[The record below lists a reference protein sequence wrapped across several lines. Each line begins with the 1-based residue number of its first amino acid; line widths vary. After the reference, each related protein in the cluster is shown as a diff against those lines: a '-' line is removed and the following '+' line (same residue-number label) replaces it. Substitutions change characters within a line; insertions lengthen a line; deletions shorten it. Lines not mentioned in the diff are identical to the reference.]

1 MRALSARLNTAQTSA
16 VRIPYFRMVFTSQ
29 TTGATKDCSGTTSR
43 VESITHTESAYGGIA
58 KIILNNSDLGVPD
71 LRGYYVEIGYGD
83 VTTTGNEYAATPR
96 LWVRDQTWT
105 SSEGLL
111 ISTLSLID
119 GFTHLGELPIE
130 LGTAPEYYKLYNRD
144 TTPYMIID
152 AALAGA
158 GFTLGTWGMEPASG
172 TYTADAGT
180 NATTLKD
187 SQLTSSADDFYNGW
201 FLYNVT
207 RAIGTAII
215 DYNGATKTLSHAAIG
230 GQTAGDTYKI
240 LKSDEIVTS
249 FKPYF
254 EINADND
261 SGVTMSYEDRLEVC
275 YRAIMMTKSYLR
287 ARPGMV
293 FDVVF
298 PRAVDTVDLAFNTS
312 QFYEFNQKQN
322 EVVPNAIYIFANY
335 TDGSY
340 GSMITGYSVDAEA
353 VARNGGVEIKG
364 LYSAPTVTT
373 QLDADNRAAAI
384 LTRIKS
390 ESLSVGLVIPHDCRI
405 ELYDNIQVTDTR
417 GN

>member
-1 MRALSARLNTAQTSA
+1 
-16 VRIPYFRMVFTSQ
+16 MVFTSQ
-29 TTGATKDCSGTTSR
+29 ATSATKDYSGTASR
-43 VESITHTESAYGGIA
+43 IESITHTESAYGGSA

-71 LRGYYVEIGYGD
+71 LRGYYVKIGYGD
-83 VTTTGNEYAATPR
+83 VTAAGNEYAATPR

-130 LGTAPEYYKLYNRD
+130 LGTFPEYYKLYNRD

-152 AALAGA
+152 AALSGA
-158 GFTLGTWGMEPASG
+158 GFTLGTWGMEPSAG

-180 NATTLKD
+180 NPTTLKD
-187 SQLTSSADDFYNGW
+187 AQLTSSADDFYNGW
-201 FLYNVT
+201 YLFNVT
-207 RAIGTAII
+207 RNLGTAIT
-215 DYNGATKTLSHAAIG
+215 DYSGATKTITHAAIS
-230 GQTAGDTYKI
+230 GQAAGDTYKI

-293 FDVVF
+293 FDVIF
-298 PRAVDTVDLAFNTS
+298 PRAVDPVDAVFDTS
-312 QFYEFNQKQN
+312 HFYEFNQKQN

-340 GSMITGYSVDAEA
+340 GSMITGYAYDTEA
-353 VARNGGVEIKG
+353 VARNGGAEIKG

-384 LTRIKS
+384 LTRIKA

-405 ELYDNIQVTDTR
+405 ELYDNIQMTDTR